1 MDTWALGEGWGQ
13 GGSRRNGQAAEVEE
27 LTMTSVE
34 EVLEKLR
41 AKAQPEQLE
50 GMARYGMTVD
60 KRLGI
65 KIPELRRLAREIGRD
80 HQLALALWETG
91 VAEAMILAS
100 MIDTP
105 QEVSEAQIE
114 AWVAGFDS
122 WDVCDQVCMNLFDKT
137 PLAWTKIR
145 EWAER
150 EEEFVKRAAF
160 ALIACLAWHDKEA
173 GDEAFIELIPVIKAG
188 ATDGRNYVKKAVSWA
203 LRHVG
208 KRNPALNEA
217 AIRVAEELREV
228 DSPAARWI
236 ASDVIRD
243 VTREKVQA
251 RLK

>member
-1 MDTWALGEGWGQ
+1 
-13 GGSRRNGQAAEVEE
+13 
-27 LTMTSVE
+27 MTSVE

-41 AKAQPEQLE
+41 AKAQPDQLE
-50 GMARYGMTVD
+50 GMARYGMTVE
-60 KRLGI
+60 KRLGV
-65 KIPELRRLAREIGRD
+65 KIPKLRRLAREIGRD

-100 MIDTP
+100 MVDTP
-105 QEVSEAQIE
+105 EEVSEAQME
-114 AWVAGFDS
+114 AWVVDFDS
-122 WDVCDQVCMNLFDKT
+122 WDVCDQVCMNLFEKT
-137 PLAWTKIR
+137 PLVWDKIR

-173 GDEAFIELIPVIKAG
+173 DDGAFIELIPVIKAG

-203 LRHVG
+203 LRNIG
-208 KRNPALNEA
+208 KRNLALNEA

-228 DSPAARWI
+228 DSRAARWV

-251 RLK
+251 KFQKGSP

>member
-1 MDTWALGEGWGQ
+1 MAP
-13 GGSRRNGQAAEVEE
+13 
-27 LTMTSVE
+27 VE

-50 GMARYGMTVD
+50 GMARYGMTVEN
-60 KRLGI
+60 RLGI
-65 KIPELRRLAREIGRD
+65 KIPELRRLAKQIGRD

-100 MIDTP
+100 MIDSP
-105 QEVSEAQIE
+105 KEVSEAQME
-114 AWVAGFDS
+114 AWVVDFDS
-122 WDVCDQVCMNLFDKT
+122 WDVCDQVCMNLFEKT
-137 PLAWTKIR
+137 PLAWDKIR

-208 KRNPALNEA
+208 KRNLALNQA
-217 AIRVAEELREV
+217 AIRAAEELRHT
-228 DSPAARWI
+228 DSRAARWV

>member
-1 MDTWALGEGWGQ
+1 
-13 GGSRRNGQAAEVEE
+13 
-27 LTMTSVE
+27 MTSVE

-41 AKAQPEQLE
+41 AKAQPGQLE
-50 GMARYGMTVD
+50 GMARYGMTVE

-65 KIPELRRLAREIGRD
+65 KIPELRRLAKEIGRD

-100 MIDTP
+100 MIDIP
-105 QEVSEAQIE
+105 EEVSQAQME
-114 AWVAGFDS
+114 AWVADFDS
-122 WDVCDQVCMNLFDKT
+122 WDVCDQVCMNLFEKT
-137 PLAWTKIR
+137 PFAWDKIR

-160 ALIACLAWHDKEA
+160 ALIACLAWHDKA
-173 GDEAFIELIPVIKAG
+173 ADDEAFIELIPVIKAG

-203 LRHVG
+203 LRNIG
-208 KRNPALNEA
+208 KRNLALNEA

-228 DSPAARWI
+228 DSQVARWV

-251 RLK
+251 KLR

>member
-1 MDTWALGEGWGQ
+1 
-13 GGSRRNGQAAEVEE
+13 
-27 LTMTSVE
+27 MTSIE

-41 AKAQPEQLE
+41 AKAQPDQLE
-50 GMARYGMTVD
+50 GMARYGMTVE
-60 KRLGI
+60 KRLGV
-65 KIPELRRLAREIGRD
+65 KIPELRRLAKEIDRD

-100 MIDTP
+100 MIDIP
-105 QEVSEAQIE
+105 EEVGEAQME
-114 AWVAGFDS
+114 AWVADFDS
-122 WDVCDQVCMNLFDKT
+122 WDVCDQVCMNLFEKT
-137 PLAWTKIR
+137 PWVWDKIR

-173 GDEAFIELIPVIKAG
+173 DDEAFIELIPVIKAG

-203 LRHVG
+203 LRNIG
-208 KRNPALNEA
+208 KRNLALNEA
-217 AIRVAEELREV
+217 AIRAAEELRET
-228 DSPAARWI
+228 DSRAARWV

-251 RLK
+251 RVLSRRREASE